1 MVQINYKSCAL
12 VNEGK
17 CGTKIEYKKKNPNYY
32 LYYIALECYHKIH
45 CQDKMKWNDNNS
57 NNNNPFPFGLE

>member
-1 MVQINYKSCAL
+1 MQINYKSCAL

-45 CQDKMKWNDNNS
+45 CQDKMK
-57 NNNNPFPFGLE
+57 